1 MCVSLSPPP
10 PPSLTAD
17 YESREFQLTFEPMLP
32 QGCMGCETEC
42 VDITL
47 TDDST
52 TEPQETF
59 SVALTAVSDFATVDG
74 ISSSVVVVNDDDC

>member
-1 MCVSLSPPP
+1 
-10 PPSLTAD
+10 
-17 YESREFQLTFEPMLP
+17 
-32 QGCMGCETEC
+32 MGCEREC

-59 SVALTAVSDFATVDG
+59 SVTLTAVSDFVTDDG